1 MQLQYILVQAEERG
15 EALAHYTKNKPNALV
30 PVDNCPILFHLF
42 QRFPKAHYIVVGDY
56 QFDVLKR
63 YVSSF
68 FKGDVTIIK
77 REQLTDTIKKK
88 WQPDRQALLLKGNVI
103 LAKNCEF
110 PEGNDT
116 FLGQI
121 DGKHAALLCQMG
133 EAKDTETLVEQFF
146 ADAVNPAQTTEWDLK
161 DSICYD
167 SIEKVTQ
174 VVDRHCR
181 PFNQMEWSEEFIL
194 KEGRDAQGLKL
205 AAREISWY
213 QSVQQMGFEQLPR
226 IYSYEPFIMERITGK
241 NMYAY
246 EHLTYEE
253 KAAMLTDTVD
263 MLKKLHALGKIPAEK
278 ASLKDAYAEKTFDRL
293 NKVRDLIPFADRE
306 EIVVNKRRCRNVLF
320 HKKAFEQLTD
330 KLATEEFTVIH
341 GDCTF
346 SNIMFRETD
355 EGREPILIDP
365 RGYFGFTELYGDAK
379 YDWAKL
385 YYSVVGNFD
394 QFNNKNFSLTIHEK
408 EVEVQTGSNH
418 WEDME
423 EFYLELLGDEAD
435 RMTLRFI
442 HTIFWLSLTSYAW
455 EDYDSICGAF
465 YNGIYHL
472 EPLWD
477 IL

>member
-1 MQLQYILVQAEERG
+1 M
-15 EALAHYTKNKPNALV
+15 
-30 PVDNCPILFHLF
+30 
-42 QRFPKAHYIVVGDY
+42 
-56 QFDVLKR
+56 
-63 YVSSF
+63 
-68 FKGDVTIIK
+68 
-77 REQLTDTIKKK
+77 
-88 WQPDRQALLLKGNVI
+88 
-103 LAKNCEF
+103 
-110 PEGNDT
+110 
-116 FLGQI
+116 
-121 DGKHAALLCQMG
+121 
-133 EAKDTETLVEQFF
+133 
-146 ADAVNPAQTTEWDLK
+146 
-161 DSICYD
+161 
-167 SIEKVTQ
+167 
-174 VVDRHCR
+174 
-181 PFNQMEWSEEFIL
+181 
-194 KEGRDAQGLKL
+194 
-205 AAREISWY
+205 
-213 QSVQQMGFEQLPR
+213 
-226 IYSYEPFIMERITGK
+226 
-241 NMYAY
+241 
-246 EHLTYEE
+246 
-253 KAAMLTDTVD
+253 
-263 MLKKLHALGKIPAEK
+263 
-278 ASLKDAYAEKTFDRL
+278 
-293 NKVRDLIPFADRE
+293 
-306 EIVVNKRRCRNVLF
+306 VNKRRCRNVLF